1 MSHISEILNS
11 TRDWSYFL
19 FEYLCH
25 VWNCFIFQNM
35 SGNDIGAIGAPAVGE
50 MMRLNRGM
58 KKLNLAKNNFNDE
71 AGRYL
76 GAGLEV
82 KSF

>member
-1 MSHISEILNS
+1 
-11 TRDWSYFL
+11 
-19 FEYLCH
+19 
-25 VWNCFIFQNM
+25 M